1 MGGVNLTSLGNHCHH
16 LSNGGGVGEGQG
28 EGLATRGNDLEH
40 NKRIVLSGR
49 GREAMEQG
57 ERGWQCT
64 LTERVVGFLAGLTAA
79 KLTATARA
87 SLSCREGGRGWGGGG
102 RGGGGGGWGGGQGQP
117 ESQSMV
123 HLLLGYTPQTCLASS
138 VVLSRSPK
146 VTGAPS
152 LLRCH

>member
-1 MGGVNLTSLGNHCHH
+1 
-16 LSNGGGVGEGQG
+16 
-28 EGLATRGNDLEH
+28 
-40 NKRIVLSGR
+40 
-49 GREAMEQG
+49 MEQG

-87 SLSCREGGRGWGGGG
+87 SLSCREGGREGG
-102 RGGGGGGWGGGQGQP
+102 REEGGGGGQGQP
-117 ESQSMV
+117 DSQSMV
-123 HLLLGYTPQTCLASS
+123 HLLLGYTLQTCLASS